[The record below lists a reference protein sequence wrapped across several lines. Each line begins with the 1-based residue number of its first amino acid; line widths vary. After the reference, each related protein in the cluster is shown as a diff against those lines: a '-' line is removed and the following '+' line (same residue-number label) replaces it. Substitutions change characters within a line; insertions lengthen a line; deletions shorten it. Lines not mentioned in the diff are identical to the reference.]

1 MQKML
6 SANQIVGFSSFIVL
20 KTIGVIKVDFHADT
34 YLLRLQIADVN
45 LGRCG
50 QRCPIQLQLV

>member
-1 MQKML
+1 ML
-6 SANQIVGFSSFIVL
+6 STNQIVGFSSFIVL

-50 QRCPIQLQLV
+50 QRCPMQLQLV